1 MKPLTKNDMDLLSW
15 LAVKSD
21 KTGKWESEP
30 LCLAREVG
38 TINPEQVQRMLAR
51 GLVAISDG
59 YYHEPAY
66 MMRYEYGPLR
76 RIEGMR
82 RASQMLSL
90 TAEGLNLVQK
100 VFG

>member
-15 LAVKSD
+15 LAVRSD

-38 TINPEQVQRMLAR
+38 TINSAQVQQLLVR
-51 GLVAISDG
+51 GLVAVSDG

-66 MMRYEYGPLR
+66 QVEHGQLR
-76 RIEGMR
+76 RIEGKR

-90 TAEGLNLVQK
+90 TVDGLNFVQK